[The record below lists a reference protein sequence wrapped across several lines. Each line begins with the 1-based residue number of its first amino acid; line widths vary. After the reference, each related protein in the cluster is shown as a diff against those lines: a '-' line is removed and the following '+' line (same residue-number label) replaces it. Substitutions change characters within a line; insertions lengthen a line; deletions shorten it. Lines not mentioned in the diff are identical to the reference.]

1 MIQEFDGD
9 IKMKTKEE
17 CESYVLEHERKKY
30 WIPVPVSRDSEEI
43 EKAALMISLN
53 INH

>member
-9 IKMKTKEE
+9 TKMKTKEQ
-17 CESYVLEHERKKY
+17 CESYVIEHERKKY
-30 WIPVPVSRDSEEI
+30 WIPVSRDSEEI
-43 EKAALMISLN
+43 EKAVLMISLD